1 MPESSPEFVPVI
13 LAGGSGTRFW
23 PRSRRAR
30 AKQVLALSGEET
42 MIQQT
47 FERLLPVATGD
58 SFLVITNDLLADTI
72 ATQLPQV
79 QGARILR
86 EPAARNTAP
95 ACALAA
101 MLVARTNPDAVLGV
115 FPSDHVVTDDAR
127 FLQRIREGICIASAG
142 DNIVVL
148 GAAPTRPETGYG
160 YIQEGAPAQ
169 LRGVEGVPVHAV
181 RRFTEKPDVA
191 RAEEF
196 LAAGTYRWNSGIFLW
211 SARTLIRAFKEC
223 CLGMVA
229 PLERIAAA
237 WGTPEF
243 EAVFAE
249 VYPTVDSISIDYAI
263 LEPRSQLGE
272 GSSRIYCIPAD
283 FGWNDLGSWS
293 ALHEYFLEQLGTP
306 NGQRI
311 VDGDGNGMGIGM
323 VGGLGSDQGNGNV
336 VEAVSTLQLDASGN
350 YVYAPGLTVALLG
363 VQDLV
368 VVQTDDALLVTT
380 RAHSQEVGRVVTE
393 LVKHSRHE
401 LV

>member
-1 MPESSPEFVPVI
+1 MADATPEFVPVI

-47 FERLLPVATGD
+47 CERLLPLADGAQ
-58 SFLVITNDLLADTI
+58 FLVITNDLLAETI
-72 ATQLPQV
+72 AKQLPQV
-79 QGARILR
+79 RTTRILR

-101 MLVARTNPDAVLGV
+101 MLVAKTNPDAVLGV

-127 FLQRIREGICIASAG
+127 FVRRMREGIRIAAAG

-148 GAAPTRPETGYG
+148 GAPPTRPETGYG
-160 YIQEGAPAQ
+160 YIQEGSPSA
-169 LRGVEGVPVHAV
+169 VDGVPVHAV
-181 RRFTEKPDVA
+181 RRFTEKPDLP

-196 LAAGTYRWNSGIFLW
+196 LASGSYKWNSGIFLW
-211 SARTLIRAFKEC
+211 SAKTLIQAFKDC
-223 CLGMVA
+223 CSAMVE
-229 PLERIAAA
+229 PLQRIADAY
-237 WGTPEF
+237 GTADF
-243 EAVFAE
+243 ETVFAE
-249 VYPTVDSISIDYAI
+249 LYPSIESISIDYAI
-263 LEPRSQLGE
+263 LEPRSRAAE
-272 GSSRIYCIPAD
+272 SRIYCIPAD

-311 VDGDGNGMGIGM
+311 VSGFGD
-323 VGGLGSDQGNGNV
+323 DKGNGNV
-336 VEAVSTLQLDASGN
+336 VEAISTLQLDASGN
-350 YVYAPGLTVALLG
+350 YIYAPGLTVALLG

-368 VVQTDDALLVTT
+368 VVQTEDALLVTT